1 MADVRATS
9 RIGSA
14 GTGGIFF
21 QDLEAEARISRTA
34 IGRSVH
40 WPYGSRHRSLFR
52 TSFGIPVMQIAFLGT
67 GRLGSGFVHRL
78 LGLGHTVHVWNRS
91 PAAAKALEAY
101 GARAFTTAAEA
112 IAGVDRVHLA
122 LADDASVD
130 AVLEPLF
137 RLLPATTWI
146 IDHTTT
152 APTPTGARGR
162 AWAARGKTYLHAP
175 VFMGPANA
183 AEGSGIMLLCGDPQA
198 CSVVLPD
205 LETMTGKVLE
215 MGADPARAATFKL
228 VGNLSLLGM
237 TALAGDIVR
246 LAAAAGVEPEDAV
259 AIFQAFNP
267 GAMFPAR
274 AAKVA
279 SGSFEPASFT
289 ACMARKD
296 VRLMIEEAARGG
308 VELTVMPA
316 VAARYDEAIAAGE
329 ANLDCAAPFR
339 WPLE

>member
-1 MADVRATS
+1 MKT
-9 RIGSA
+9 
-14 GTGGIFF
+14 
-21 QDLEAEARISRTA
+21 
-34 IGRSVH
+34 
-40 WPYGSRHRSLFR
+40 
-52 TSFGIPVMQIAFLGT
+52 IAFLGT
-67 GRLGSGFVHRL
+67 GRLGSGFVRRL
-78 LGLGHTVHVWNRS
+78 LDLGVSVHVWNRS
-91 PAAAKALEAY
+91 PAAAKALEAH
-101 GARAFTTAAEA
+101 GARAFATAAEA
-112 IAGVDRVHLA
+112 VHGVERVHLA

-130 AVLEPLF
+130 AVLEPLVDK
-137 RLLPATTWI
+137 LPATTWV

-152 APTPTGARGR
+152 APTPTGARAR

-205 LETMTGKVLE
+205 LEKMTGKVFE

-246 LAAAAGVEPEDAV
+246 LAAAAGVEPADAV
-259 AIFQAFNP
+259 AMFKAFNP
-267 GAMFPAR
+267 GAMFPGR

-279 SGSFEPASFT
+279 NGPFEPASFT
-289 ACMARKD
+289 ASMAGKD

-308 VELTVMPA
+308 VDLTIMPA
-316 VAARYDEAIAAGE
+316 VLRRYDEAISSGE
-329 ANLDCAAPFR
+329 GNLDCAAPFR

>member
-1 MADVRATS
+1 MKT
-9 RIGSA
+9 
-14 GTGGIFF
+14 
-21 QDLEAEARISRTA
+21 
-34 IGRSVH
+34 
-40 WPYGSRHRSLFR
+40 
-52 TSFGIPVMQIAFLGT
+52 IAFLGT
-67 GRLGSGFVHRL
+67 GRLGSGFVRRL
-78 LGLGHTVHVWNRS
+78 LDLGLSVQVWNRS
-91 PAAAKALEAY
+91 PAAAKALEAD
-101 GARAFTTAAEA
+101 GARAFSTAAEA
-112 IAGVDRVHLA
+112 VDGVDRIHLA
-122 LADDASVD
+122 LEDDASVD
-130 AVLEPLF
+130 AVLEPLVDK
-137 RLLPATTWI
+137 LPATTWV

-152 APTPTGARGR
+152 APTPTGARAR

-205 LETMTGKVLE
+205 LEKMTGKVFE

-246 LAAAAGVEPEDAV
+246 LAAAAGVEPADAV
-259 AIFQAFNP
+259 AMFKAFNP

-279 SGSFEPASFT
+279 SGPFDPASFT
-289 ACMARKD
+289 AGMARKD

-316 VAARYDEAIAAGE
+316 VARRYDEAIRSGE
-329 ANLDCAAPFR
+329 GDLDCAAPFR

>member
-1 MADVRATS
+1 MKT
-9 RIGSA
+9 
-14 GTGGIFF
+14 
-21 QDLEAEARISRTA
+21 
-34 IGRSVH
+34 
-40 WPYGSRHRSLFR
+40 
-52 TSFGIPVMQIAFLGT
+52 IAFLGT
-67 GRLGSGFVHRL
+67 GRLGSGFVRRL
-78 LGLGHTVHVWNRS
+78 LDLGVPVHVWNRS

-101 GARAFTTAAEA
+101 GAKAFATAAEA
-112 IAGVDRVHLA
+112 IADVDRVHLA

-130 AVLEPLF
+130 AVLEPLVDK
-137 RLLPATTWI
+137 LPATTWV

-152 APTPTGARGR
+152 APTPTGARAR

-205 LETMTGKVLE
+205 LEKMTGKVFE

-246 LAAAAGVEPEDAV
+246 LAAAAGVEPADAV
-259 AIFQAFNP
+259 AMFKAFNP
-267 GAMFPAR
+267 GAMVPAR

-279 SGSFEPASFT
+279 SGPFEPASFT
-289 ACMARKD
+289 ASMARKD

-316 VAARYDEAIAAGE
+316 VAKRYDEAIAAGE
-329 ANLDCAAPFR
+329 ASLDCAAPFR